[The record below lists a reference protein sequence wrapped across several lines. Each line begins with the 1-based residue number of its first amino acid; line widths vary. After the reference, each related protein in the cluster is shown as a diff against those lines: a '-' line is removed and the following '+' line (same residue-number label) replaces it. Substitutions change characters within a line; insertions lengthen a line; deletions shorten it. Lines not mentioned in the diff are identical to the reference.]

1 MARVLYLRS
10 RNRSEAPPAAYAG
23 AGATLDIVDIAD
35 LPDRRAKRRHDLIV
49 IPMQSDEVMLGR
61 KKSWLE
67 GVWAQGGAF
76 LANDVIAQPYLP
88 FLRPFV
94 PIPSPSLADLALQRH
109 SAHPAFDALPD
120 GFHLFGG
127 MLGVYGVGHNPPPPG
142 AVIVNT
148 LGHGSYAIDWYLEG
162 PNGGLFFC
170 HGGPDISA
178 FHSGPD
184 DHPNLTHGLIQWIME
199 QSHKPDLHP

>member
-1 MARVLYLRS
+1 MARILYLRS
-10 RNRSEAPPAAYAG
+10 RNRKEAPPAPYATAG
-23 AGATLDIVDIAD
+23 AALDIVDIAD
-35 LPDRRAKRRHDLIV
+35 LPDRRAKLRHDLIV

-61 KKSWLE
+61 KKAWLE
-67 GVWAQGGAF
+67 GIWAQGGAF
-76 LANDVIAQPYLP
+76 LANDVVADPYLP

-94 PIPSPSLADLALQRH
+94 PIPTPSLADLGLQRH
-109 SAHPAFDALPD
+109 RPHPAFEALPE
-120 GFHLFGG
+120 GFHIFGG

-142 AVIVNT
+142 AVVVNT
-148 LGHGSYAIDWYLEG
+148 IGHGAYAIDWYLEG
-162 PNGGLFFC
+162 PNRGLFFC

-184 DHPNLTHGLIQWIME
+184 DRPNLTHGLMRWIME